1 MWGTSGRGQE
11 VNNTFFEPTACSKVL
26 KYTGLLFVPM
36 MSQRCVAVACG
47 TATNGGR
54 DIGCHLIVAW
64 CIAFNDVYPT
74 RSSVVVK
81 CSDGYG

>member
-11 VNNTFFEPTACSKVL
+11 VNNTFFEASACSKVL
-26 KYTGLLFVPM
+26 KYTGLC
-36 MSQRCVAVACG
+36 SCKRCVAVACG
-47 TATNGGR
+47 AATNGGR

-64 CIAFNDVYPT
+64 CIDFNDVYPT
-74 RSSVVVK
+74 RSSVVAK